1 MLSFRGWISL
11 TSALTLLIKSL
22 TLARISLSASIVS
35 YIWSRISLLF
45 SSSWVSTVDCSFASE
60 SILFTNVS
68 IGLSKA
74 VAHVIAHMIT
84 VAAAVMAK

>member
-1 MLSFRGWISL
+1 M
-11 TSALTLLIKSL
+11 
-22 TLARISLSASIVS
+22 
-35 YIWSRISLLF
+35 F

-74 VAHVIAHMIT
+74 VAHVIPHMIT
-84 VAAAVMAK
+84 VAAALIVK